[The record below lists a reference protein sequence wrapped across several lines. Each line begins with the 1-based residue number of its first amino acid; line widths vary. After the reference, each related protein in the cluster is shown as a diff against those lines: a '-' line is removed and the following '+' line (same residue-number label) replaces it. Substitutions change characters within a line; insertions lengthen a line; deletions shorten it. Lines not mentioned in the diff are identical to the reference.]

1 MTSRPCPKLRDFWCA
16 VSLSSVLTMVA
27 PSAMAQPP
35 ALAGAKRPNLRVLQA
50 LPEGQ
55 LFLLMNLVADSLG
68 VRCDY
73 CHVQESPDL
82 AKTPS
87 NVGGWV
93 WDRDDKPQK
102 RTARDM
108 MRMVIALNAGS
119 FKGESR
125 ITCYTCHRG
134 APRPA
139 RTPPLPPAPAGGGT
153 TPAAPAWPSAD
164 RVWTNYVDAVGG
176 ADGAARGTGTV
187 ITGWDDRPEGRY
199 GKVEIIVSGT
209 DRYRITLTTPNSTIS
224 QGLDGDVAW
233 TSTNDAVQRLSGED
247 IARLRRIAARYRAVK
262 ERPAALQIVGLDR
275 FADRDVY
282 VATARVDPITT
293 VTLYFDVVTGLLRR
307 EMTTTETMLLPLQEQ
322 VEYDDYRD
330 VAGVKLP
337 FRVQTS
343 DGASYDTV
351 TRTFLQIRRNAQID
365 DAVFRPPSGPR

>member
-1 MTSRPCPKLRDFWCA
+1 MMNRMARSWCG
-16 VSLSSVLTMVA
+16 LSIVIATAAAA
-27 PSAMAQPP
+27 PTAAAQQPGS
-35 ALAGAKRPNLRVLQA
+35 AGATRPSLRVLQA
-50 LPEGQ
+50 LPESQ
-55 LFLLMNLVADSLG
+55 LFILMNVLSDSLG

-73 CHVQESPDL
+73 CHVQATPDL
-82 AKTPS
+82 TRTPW

-247 IARLRRIAARYRAVK
+247 IARLRRIAARYRGQGAP
-262 ERPAALQIVGLDR
+262 RS
-275 FADRDVY
+275 
-282 VATARVDPITT
+282 VAN
-293 VTLYFDVVTGLLRR
+293 RR
-307 EMTTTETMLLPLQEQ
+307 SRS
-322 VEYDDYRD
+322 VR
-330 VAGVKLP
+330 
-337 FRVQTS
+337 
-343 DGASYDTV
+343 
-351 TRTFLQIRRNAQID
+351 
-365 DAVFRPPSGPR
+365 